1 MIRSFLVAS
10 AILAMLMGLALAQ
23 ATTSSTTL
31 TQSTASGPAQV
42 IDASSESST
51 QRTSDRDGVITD
63 KAQTYT
69 RATAAAPPSEDKA
82 TTPKAT
88 DAATVR

>member
-42 IDASSESST
+42 IDGSSESST

-69 RATAAAPPSEDKA
+69 STTTAAPPSEDKA
-82 TTPKAT
+82 TIPKAT